1 MDASTKPPW
10 ANFSWKTS
18 ARWIPTF
25 SVSEAD
31 TGLYAPPALC
41 EAKNRIGTCPQYIW
55 EYAKKISNPYELV
68 YTYKSEYI
76 PESVAVVKPLSRS
89 YFKMM
94 EMLHLTGYMESRRP
108 GPALRT
114 AHVCEGPGGFIE
126 AIYDYAGRLYR
137 TSTAIKSSHAM
148 SLRSTKPHIPGWRR
162 AQQFMNRHR
171 EVHIEYGADNTGNVL
186 STENRLAFGDSI
198 RKGYSGNPIHIFTAD
213 GGFDFTAN
221 YLAQESTIFPLLLA
235 SVYTGFSCLAREGMF
250 ILKIFDCFS
259 PATKQLVAWMAA
271 AFDKW
276 TLYKPATSRP
286 CNSEQYFIG
295 VGFRGVRKQDLIAID
310 ETITRGILP
319 KTLFDE
325 PIPHTLMVDIEEQ
338 SAFMLKNQLQFLELA
353 LERTANWSNTN
364 PTEEVLQ
371 QLWAASLAA
380 SRAFVGHFSIIHKYP
395 WPSISCRLSLPPVD
409 SVSDYGEDTSQP
421 DVCPQSSTPDDGS
434 SCPVPS
440 GPS

>member
-18 ARWIPTF
+18 ARWTPTF
-25 SVSEAD
+25 NVSEAD
-31 TGLYAPPALC
+31 TGLYAPAALC
-41 EAKNRIGTCPQYIW
+41 EAKNRIGICPQHIW

-68 YTYKSEYI
+68 YTYKSDYI
-76 PESVAVVKPLSRS
+76 PQSVAVVKPLSRS

-94 EMLHLTGYMESRRP
+94 ELLNLTGFMEARKP

-137 TSTAIKSSHAM
+137 SATSIKSSHAM

-186 STENRLAFGDSI
+186 NPENRASFIEAI
-198 RKGYSGNPIHIFTAD
+198 RKGYAGNPIHIFTAD

-235 SVYTGFSCLAREGMF
+235 SVHTGFSCLAREGMF

-259 PATKQLVAWMAA
+259 PATKQLIAWMAA

-276 TLYKPATSRP
+276 NLYKPATSRP
-286 CNSEQYFIG
+286 CNSEQYFVG
-295 VGFRGVRKQDLIAID
+295 LGFRGTRAQDLAAIE
-310 ETITRGILP
+310 ETISRGYLP
-319 KTLFDE
+319 KSLFDE
-325 PIPHTLMVDIEEQ
+325 PIPQSLMMEIEKQAE
-338 SAFMLKNQLQFLELA
+338 FMLKNQLQFLELA
-353 LERTANWSNTN
+353 LERTTNWSNVAPSEATLH
-364 PTEEVLQ
+364 E
-371 QLWAASLAA
+371 LWVQSLAA
-380 SRAFVGHFSIIHKYP
+380 SRSFVAHFSIIHKYP
-395 WPSISCRLSLPPVD
+395 WPPISCRLSLPPAD

-421 DVCPQSSTPDDGS
+421 DVFQQSSTPDDDL